1 MYYSSQWLCPNTVYF
16 PLLFHVSSLSLG
28 FTGLLDQL
36 AEYWGKVAEE
46 FKDFSNILGY
56 ELINEPWA
64 GGDIATG

>member
-1 MYYSSQWLCPNTVYF
+1 MYVPILFTFSLYLPCLF
-16 PLLFHVSSLSLG
+16 LPLG
-28 FTGLLDQL
+28 CTGLLDQL

-64 GGDIATG
+64 GRDVQD